1 MLPPPGRPGQGTSGW
16 VHGRI
21 ATSTTETYKPTW
33 SVRWG
38 PGVVQRAAETPG
50 RCCDRSPCGPE
61 ADPADG
67 VGSQAKPVLEN
78 FWRTG
83 RTVRCDAVIPERLQH
98 VGASTALHRCGS
110 AGDDCGSSADGIPSS
125 SPVARCSVGSRRWHR
140 PTCRGDLLGRRA
152 AARHVGVG
160 AQAGRRDRGEVMP
173 ALVEATTPPSRAA
186 SSTQPNLPALT
197 PHRVVPELATDL
209 WGSSPLAW
217 CVTATA

>member
-1 MLPPPGRPGQGTSGW
+1 MDGEPHRGLRGASRPGPSDRGLGKHER
-16 VHGRI
+16 VGARLL
-21 ATSTTETYKPTW
+21 
-33 SVRWG
+33 
-38 PGVVQRAAETPG
+38 VQRGAETPG

-61 ADPADG
+61 PTPRLG
-67 VGSQAKPVLEN
+67 VGAQAKPVLGN
-78 FWRTG
+78 FWRIG
-83 RTVRCDAVIPERLQH
+83 RTVRRDAVIPGRLQH
-98 VGASTALHRCGS
+98 VGAFTALHRRGS
-110 AGDDCGSSADGIPSS
+110 AGENCGGSADGIPQFFSS
-125 SPVARCSVGSRRWHR
+125 DPLQCRIPAVASTHVLGPISWDA
-140 PTCRGDLLGRRA
+140 GLLP
-152 AARHVGVG
+152 RHVGVR